1 LRAAAIDPG
10 EAPIV
15 AHRRVIDRCFAADS
29 VAAILERLDQDG
41 SEFAAKTA
49 ATIRSKSP
57 TSLSIAFEQMR
68 RGKSLTFEEA
78 MKVEFRIVTRIAEG
92 HDFYEGVRA
101 TLIDKDGRP
110 RWDPPDLAG
119 VQPSAIAAH
128 FADLGPDELE
138 AVP

>member
-1 LRAAAIDPG
+1 
-10 EAPIV
+10 
-15 AHRRVIDRCFAADS
+15 
-29 VAAILERLDQDG
+29 
-41 SEFAAKTA
+41 
-49 ATIRSKSP
+49 
-57 TSLSIAFEQMR
+57 MR

-110 RWDPPDLAG
+110 RWDPPDLAA
-119 VQPSAIAAH
+119 VQPSAIAAL